1 MNRKNL
7 LNLSGLGLLIL
18 GLVLF
23 SISRNQKNK
32 ENELLSLDNEIS
44 QDVSL
49 TSSAVEKTNK
59 PNLKDLIK
67 KNLEA
72 QEKSVVINESNKPII
87 LKKRNYTEIEI
98 KNMSLE
104 EFKDLLSTTE
114 ANLPTIADIRKLP
127 PGALHHVPQPV
138 IQAGRDLGL
147 LKEILA
153 EHPDYTGEANTLY
166 ENCSEKDE
174 LPQSVRALCL
184 TNLIQNKKASGEKL
198 NLSIYPKE
206 IVELS
211 KLVIDI

>member
-1 MNRKNL
+1 MKKTTL
-7 LNLSGLGLLIL
+7 LRFSGLALLIL

-23 SISRNQKNK
+23 SMSKNQKKK
-32 ENELLSLDNEIS
+32 ELELADLEIT
-44 QDVSL
+44 QEVSL
-49 TSSAVEKTNK
+49 TNSAVEKNEK
-59 PNLKDLIK
+59 PSLKDLIK

-72 QEKSVVINESNKPII
+72 QEKSVVENEANKPIL
-87 LKKRNYTEIEI
+87 LKKRNYTEAEI
-98 KNMSLE
+98 QNMSLQ

-127 PGALHHVPQPV
+127 PGALHHVPEPV

-147 LKEILA
+147 LKEVLA
-153 EHPDYTGEANTLY
+153 VHPNYTEEANTLY

-184 TNLIQNKKASGEKL
+184 TNLIQNKKAQGEKL
-198 NLSIYPKE
+198 NLSLYPKE

>member
-1 MNRKNL
+1 MKKTTL
-7 LNLSGLGLLIL
+7 LRFSGLALLIL

-23 SISRNQKNK
+23 SMSKNQKKK
-32 ENELLSLDNEIS
+32 ELELADLEIT
-44 QDVSL
+44 QEVSL
-49 TSSAVEKTNK
+49 TNSAVEKNEK
-59 PNLKDLIK
+59 PSLKDLIK

-72 QEKSVVINESNKPII
+72 QEKSVVENEANKPIL
-87 LKKRNYTEIEI
+87 LKKRNYTEAEI
-98 KNMSLE
+98 QNMSLQ

-127 PGALHHVPQPV
+127 PGALHHVPEPV

-147 LKEILA
+147 LKEVLA
-153 EHPDYTGEANTLY
+153 VHPNYAEEANTLY

-184 TNLIQNKKASGEKL
+184 TNLIQNKKAQGEKL
-198 NLSIYPKE
+198 NLSLYPKE